1 MRNEAEQTDL
11 PRADAPPAPEAPGAA
26 ELPSGKGAGDE
37 NFPVGSFLIPAR
49 LRPHVAR
56 FYAYARAID
65 DVADN
70 AELAPEE
77 KLRRLDGFAAAIRGE
92 TDDPAYIKAHRIAA
106 SLRETG
112 VTTRHCLDLISAFKQ
127 DSVKG
132 RYADWDELVDYCN
145 RSAAPVGRYLLDL
158 HGEDEA
164 AYPYSD
170 GLCNALQVIN
180 HLQDCQSDYRELD
193 RVYLPGD
200 WLAAEGAAVE
210 DLDRSAATP
219 GMRRV
224 LDRAL
229 AGTRELLA
237 AAVRLPGGLRG
248 RLAYESAVII
258 KIAARLIVELERRD
272 PLAERIELTRPQA
285 LRCGVAGV
293 ISALLR

>member
-1 MRNEAEQTDL
+1 MRPQAEQTDL
-11 PRADAPPAPEAPGAA
+11 SRVA
-26 ELPSGKGAGDE
+26 EFPSGKGAGDE

-49 LRPHVAR
+49 LRPHVAC

-70 AELAPEE
+70 AELVPEE

-92 TDDPAYIKAHRIAA
+92 TDDPAYGKAHRIAA
-106 SLRETG
+106 SLEETG
-112 VTTRHCLDLISAFKQ
+112 ITTRHCLDLISAFKQ

-132 RYADWDELVDYCN
+132 RYADWNELLDYCN

-158 HGEDEA
+158 HGEDKA
-164 AYPYSD
+164 AYPHSD

-180 HLQDCQSDYRELD
+180 HLQDCQSDYRALD

-200 WLAAEGAAVE
+200 WLAAEGAAVA

-219 GMRRV
+219 GLRRV

-229 AGTRELLA
+229 AGTRELMA
-237 AAVRLPGGLRG
+237 AAIRLPGGLRG
-248 RLAYESAVII
+248 RLAYEAAVIV
-258 KIAARLIVELERRD
+258 KIAERLIVELERRD

-285 LRCGVAGV
+285 VRCGVAGV

>member
-1 MRNEAEQTDL
+1 MQSEAEQIDL
-11 PRADAPPAPEAPGAA
+11 PRADAPSAPGAA
-26 ELPSGKGAGDE
+26 EFPSGKDAGDE

-106 SLRETG
+106 SLKETE
-112 VTTRHCLDLISAFKQ
+112 VTTQHCLDLISAFKQ

-158 HGEDEA
+158 HGEDKA

-200 WLAAEGAAVE
+200 WLEAEGAVVE
-210 DLDRSAATP
+210 YLDRSAATP
-219 GMRRV
+219 AMRAV
-224 LDRAL
+224 LDHTI
-229 AGTRELLA
+229 AGTRELMA
-237 AAVRLPGGLRG
+237 AAVRLPGALKG
-248 RLAYESAVII
+248 RLAYESAVIV
-258 KIAARLIVELERRD
+258 KIAERLIVELERRD
-272 PLAERIELTRPQA
+272 PLAERIELTKPQVF
-285 LRCGVAGV
+285 RCGVAGV

>member
-1 MRNEAEQTDL
+1 MRSEAEQIG
-11 PRADAPPAPEAPGAA
+11 PAPADTPPASGAA
-26 ELPSGKGAGDE
+26 EFPSGKGAGDE

-70 AELAPEE
+70 GELVPEE

-92 TDDPAYIKAHRIAA
+92 TDDPAYAKAHRIAA
-106 SLRETG
+106 SLKETG
-112 VTTRHCLDLISAFKQ
+112 VTTQHCLDLISAFKQ

-132 RYADWDELVDYCN
+132 RYADWGELVDYCN

-158 HGEDEA
+158 HGEDQA
-164 AYPYSD
+164 AYPHSD

-200 WLAAEGAAVE
+200 WLAAEGAVVE

-219 GMRRV
+219 GLRAV
-224 LDRAL
+224 LDRTI
-229 AGTRELLA
+229 AGTRELMA
-237 AAVRLPGGLRG
+237 AAVRLPGALKG
-248 RLAYESAVII
+248 RLAYESAVIV
-258 KIAARLIVELERRD
+258 KIAERLIVELERRD
-272 PLAERIELTRPQA
+272 PLAERIELTRPQF